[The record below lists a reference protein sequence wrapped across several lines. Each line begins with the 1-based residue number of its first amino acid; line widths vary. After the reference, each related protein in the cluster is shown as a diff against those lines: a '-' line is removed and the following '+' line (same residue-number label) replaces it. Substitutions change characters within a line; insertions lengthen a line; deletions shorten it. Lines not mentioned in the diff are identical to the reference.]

1 MTMLRDI
8 TILQAAEL
16 PEKTDLELKET
27 FNTVRLPRDA
37 SAIGPFL
44 SEYGARIRGIAVR
57 HAHIDAAMLDRL
69 PALEIISSYSA
80 GLDGIDVETAHARG
94 VVVRNTSKILAE
106 DVADLALAL
115 SISATRGLMR
125 GHDFVREGK
134 WGESAFP
141 LGRSLRSMKTG
152 IVGLGHIGSAV
163 AARLSVMGA
172 PTAYYGPRRK
182 PVDLPY
188 FDGIGALAAW
198 ADLLIVTCP
207 ASPETI
213 GLVNAAVLASLGSEG
228 YLVNVSRG
236 TIVDEQAL
244 ITALAGNRIAGVA
257 LDVFEKEPFVP
268 EALRTDPRVVLSP
281 HMGSGTRETRQQM
294 GDSMVAALVEHFES
308 RSA

>member
-1 MTMLRDI
+1 MAMLRDV
-8 TILQAAEL
+8 TVLQAAEL
-16 PEKTDLELKET
+16 PEKTDRELREI
-27 FNTVRLPRDA
+27 FNVLRLPTDEA
-37 SAIGPFL
+37 AIGPL
-44 SEYGARIRGIAVR
+44 VAEHGTRIRGVAVR

-80 GLDGIDVETAHARG
+80 GLDGIDVESAHARG
-94 VVVRNTSKILAE
+94 VVVRNTSRILAE

-125 GHDFVREGK
+125 GHDFVREGR
-134 WGESAFP
+134 WGQIAFP

-152 IVGLGHIGSAV
+152 IIGLGHIGSAV
-163 AARLSVMGA
+163 AARLRAIGA
-172 PTAYYGPRRK
+172 ATAYSGPRRK

-188 FDGIGALAAW
+188 FDSVEGLAAW
-198 ADLLIVTCP
+198 ADLLVVTCP
-207 ASPETI
+207 AGPETI
-213 GLVNAAVLASLGSEG
+213 GLVNHAVLANLGPEG

-244 ITALAGNRIAGVA
+244 ISALAGNRIAGAA
-257 LDVFEKEPFVP
+257 LDVFENEPFVP
-268 EALRTDPRVVLSP
+268 DTLRNDPRVVLSP
-281 HMGSGTRETRQQM
+281 HMGSGTHETRQQM

>member
-27 FNTVRLPRDA
+27 FNTVRLPKDA

-44 SEYGARIRGIAVR
+44 AEYGARIRGIAVR
-57 HAHIDAAMLDRL
+57 HAHIDGPCSTACRRWRSS
-69 PALEIISSYSA
+69 PATAPVSTASMSRPRMPWRRRPQH
-80 GLDGIDVETAHARG
+80 VEDPCRG
-94 VVVRNTSKILAE
+94 
-106 DVADLALAL
+106 VADLALAL

-134 WGESAFP
+134 WGGSAFP
-141 LGRSLRSMKTG
+141 LGRSLRSLKTG

-188 FDGIGALAAW
+188 FDGIEALAAW
-198 ADLLIVTCP
+198 ADLLIVTCS

-213 GLVNAAVLASLGSEG
+213 GLVNAAVLASLGPEG

-244 ITALAGNRIAGVA
+244 ITALAGNGIAGAA

-308 RSA
+308 RNG